1 MTTFSLAS
9 FFFPF
14 FFFFLNPRETHRSVF
29 KKKLLLLATVSTP
42 YIYIYIYIY
51 ISVGSGDFGFGVS
64 ILLASPHRHQ
74 TAFRLP
80 LASLGSVG
88 RSFQRCGYV
97 DAGRSCRLRYWF
109 AQSYSYAI
117 FFCYVHYVYCTFFFP
132 LGTMCIGLEPTVN
145 F

>member
-1 MTTFSLAS
+1 MTTFSLASS

-14 FFFFLNPRETHRSVF
+14 FFFFKPKRNTSFCFL
-29 KKKLLLLATVSTP
+29 KKAVATCYSKHAL
-42 YIYIYIYIY
+42 YIY

-64 ILLASPHRHQ
+64 IPLASPHRHR

-80 LASLGSVG
+80 LAGLGSVG
-88 RSFQRCGYV
+88 RSFQRCSYV

-117 FFCYVHYVYCTFFFP
+117 FFCHVHYVYCTFFFP